1 METNTQNEF
10 NRLLQA
16 MVDSYGEISDLL
28 FVPGKLPQVEVHGA
42 LESPALG
49 EAILTGARVES
60 FARVI
65 INGNPK
71 LQQDLATTGACDC
84 SYALADTC
92 RFRVN
97 VYKQNGHH
105 AMVMRRLASQVPS
118 LDALGMAP
126 VFKNLVKEKNGLV
139 FVTGGTGNGKTTTLA
154 ALLNEINQTSKV
166 HVVTLEDPVE
176 FLHPQLKSTFSQR
189 EMGRDF
195 FSFPDGLRSALRQAP
210 KVIFV
215 GEIRDRETME
225 IALTA
230 GETGHL
236 VFSTLHTISAG
247 QTIHRILGL
256 FGKDEEQLV
265 RERLAGSL
273 RYIVGQRLVP
283 KKSGGRHLVTEL
295 MGNSLRVR
303 EAIEMGENE
312 NRRLHDII
320 EAGSPGGWHSFEQC
334 LLKSYEEGIISED
347 TAMQYS
353 INKPTMR
360 QRLDVANGQAH
371 SQVQRMS
378 QPGKAAPA
386 MMVVEAAP
394 IPPPPPVAPVVPVI
408 PGHPAAKKDPNSGR
422 LMGILNGFI

>member
-1 METNTQNEF
+1 METNAQNEF

-28 FVPGKLPQVEVHGA
+28 FIPGKLPQVEVHGS

-49 EAILTGARVES
+49 ETILTGARVES

-65 INGNPK
+65 IDGNPK
-71 LQQDLATTGACDC
+71 LLEDLKLTGACDC

-97 VYKQNGHH
+97 IYKQNGHF
-105 AMVMRRLASQVPS
+105 AMVMRRLSSQVPS

-126 VFKNLVKEKNGLV
+126 AFKNLVKEKNGLI

-236 VFSTLHTISAG
+236 VFSTLHTISAD
-247 QTIHRILGL
+247 QTIHRILGM

-265 RERLAGSL
+265 RERLSGSL

-283 KKSGGRHLVTEL
+283 KKNGGRHLVTEL
-295 MGNSLRVR
+295 MGSSLRTR
-303 EAIEMGENE
+303 EAIELGEND

-320 EAGSPGGWHSFEQC
+320 EAGSPGGWHSFEQS
-334 LLKSYEEGIISED
+334 LLKSYEEGIITED

-360 QRLDVANGQAH
+360 QRLDISNGHAHNHAQRVAK
-371 SQVQRMS
+371 
-378 QPGKAAPA
+378 PGKTAT

-394 IPPPPPVAPVVPVI
+394 PLPPPPPPLPVAPLQPALKAE
-408 PGHPAAKKDPNSGR
+408 PAAGR

>member
-1 METNTQNEF
+1 METTAKSEF

-16 MVDSYGEISDLL
+16 MVDSYGDISDLL

-65 INGNPK
+65 LGGNPK
-71 LQQDLATTGACDC
+71 LQQDLVTTGACDC
-84 SYALADTC
+84 SYALAETC

-97 VYKQNGHH
+97 IYKQNGHH

-118 LDALGMAP
+118 LDALGLPAA
-126 VFKNLVKEKNGLV
+126 FKNLTKEKNGLV

-236 VFSTLHTISAG
+236 VFSTLHTISAD

-256 FGKDEEQLV
+256 FSKDEEQLV

-295 MGNSLRVR
+295 MGSSLRVR
-303 EAIEMGENE
+303 EAIELGENE

-320 EAGSPGGWHSFEQC
+320 EAGSPGGWHSFEQS
-334 LLKSYEEGIISED
+334 LLKAYSEGIITED
-347 TAMQYS
+347 VAMQYS

-360 QRLDVANGQAH
+360 QRLDVANGQGSTQA
-371 SQVQRMS
+371 QRATK
-378 QPGKAAPA
+378 PGMVIP

-394 IPPPPPVAPVVPVI
+394 PPPLPPPLPVAPIQPVI
-408 PGHPAAKKDPNSGR
+408 KTEPHPSLLK
-422 LMGILNGFI
+422 GILNGFI